1 MGFLLPPKSG
11 SGRQI
16 EMWTQLVSS
25 YINQLIAK
33 ANTRTGTAD
42 PTATVTPNYL
52 GEIYL
57 DTSAHKV
64 YISDGLTNTS
74 WLVLN

>member
-16 EMWTQLVSS
+16 EMWMQLVSS
-25 YINQLIAK
+25 YINQFIVK
-33 ANTRTGTAD
+33 ATTRTGTAN
-42 PTATVTPNYL
+42 PTATVTPNYV

-57 DTSAHKV
+57 DNSAHKV
-64 YISDGLTNTS
+64 YIAEGLTNTS